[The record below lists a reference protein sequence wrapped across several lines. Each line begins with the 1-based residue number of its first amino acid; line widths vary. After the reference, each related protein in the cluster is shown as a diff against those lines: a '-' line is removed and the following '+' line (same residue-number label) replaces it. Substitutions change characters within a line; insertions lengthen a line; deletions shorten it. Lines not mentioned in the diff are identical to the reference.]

1 MEEKYQILME
11 KIICLLE
18 KNGETDASALSWE
31 TEWKQHEII
40 ELLEE
45 MSKKNW
51 ISTYEIDMCCGAEY
65 IIDSVTEEGKA
76 AYAATK
82 VK

>member
-11 KIICLLE
+11 KILCLLE

-40 ELLEE
+40 TLLQE
-45 MSKKNW
+45 MVAKNW
-51 ISTYEIDMCCGAEY
+51 ISTYEIDMCCGSEY
-65 IIDSVTEEGKA
+65 VIDRVTEEGKA
-76 AYAATK
+76 AYAAAK
-82 VK
+82 AN